1 MSDRLP
7 KALQLKVNA
16 LYEEIGSLTGNATY
30 ALYEALEPF
39 VKEPL
44 SKYTVTYTVT
54 QKATYSIEVEAESE
68 EDAQKQLESGDVDPA
83 DGDEQ
88 ETEDLELD
96 EVVSVEEAE

>member
-7 KALQLKVNA
+7 PKVQLKVNA
-16 LYEEIGSLTGNATY
+16 LYEEIGKLTVGGELY
-30 ALYEALEPF
+30 DALAPF
-39 VKEPL
+39 VKDPVT
-44 SKYTVTYTVT
+44 KFTVTYTVT
-54 QKATYSIEVEAESE
+54 QKATYSVEVEAESE
-68 EDAQKQLESGDVDPA
+68 EDAQQQVESGDIDPA